1 MSSPAT
7 ESASP
12 GPYERP
18 VAIVGVI
25 SVGHFLSHFYY
36 LVLPPLFPLM
46 KEGLGVDYTSLGL
59 AITALSAMS
68 AIAQAPVGFIV
79 DRYDPPSVLLVGLV
93 LSSLAIMCVGLFP
106 HYGAL
111 IACMFVFGL
120 GDSVFH
126 PADFTILTRSIN
138 PIQMGRAFSV
148 HAFAGH
154 LGFAA
159 APVTTIALASWF
171 GWQTAL
177 VIFGLAGLLIAA
189 VIFCF
194 RPLLSRPCPV
204 VTHAADNDPY
214 NRRGGLSLLF
224 SLPLLMGLLLF
235 MGFAMSG
242 SGVRDFGV
250 ATLHVLY
257 DAPLEQAG
265 IVISAFLF
273 AAPVGVL
280 IGGWI
285 SDRTYR
291 YDLIVVSGLVVLAAS
306 VFVVAAAQPSLPV
319 VALLFGVAGLFSGAI
334 ATARDMLIRALTP
347 ARDMGKAFGFVS
359 IGLSA
364 GGIVAP
370 VLLGYLLDHT
380 HPSSV
385 FWVTG
390 VFSLLTVPIVLA
402 TGRLRHAA
410 RGPAQSVQAG
420 R

>member
-159 APVTTIALASWF
+159 APGDDHRTCLLVRLAD
-171 GWQTAL
+171 G
-177 VIFGLAGLLIAA
+177 AGD
-189 VIFCF
+189 F
-194 RPLLSRPCPV
+194 RSGGASNGGRHLLLS
-204 VTHAADNDPY
+204 T
-214 NRRGGLSLLF
+214 
-224 SLPLLMGLLLF
+224 
-235 MGFAMSG
+235 
-242 SGVRDFGV
+242 
-250 ATLHVLY
+250 
-257 DAPLEQAG
+257 
-265 IVISAFLF
+265 
-273 AAPVGVL
+273 
-280 IGGWI
+280 
-285 SDRTYR
+285 
-291 YDLIVVSGLVVLAAS
+291 
-306 VFVVAAAQPSLPV
+306 AAQPALPR
-319 VALLFGVAGLFSGAI
+319 G
-334 ATARDMLIRALTP
+334 
-347 ARDMGKAFGFVS
+347 
-359 IGLSA
+359 
-364 GGIVAP
+364 
-370 VLLGYLLDHT
+370 
-380 HPSSV
+380 HP
-385 FWVTG
+385 
-390 VFSLLTVPIVLA
+390 
-402 TGRLRHAA
+402 RC
-410 RGPAQSVQAG
+410 
-420 R
+420 